1 MISKESIDRIE
12 LIKRDGEVIKISCS
26 DISEAFQLGVNHMW
40 DSLLCEFN
48 DQNYKVL
55 EKVLENCEVRVI
67 SLNSEN
73 KLEESFYGIM
83 ERVKMKDESEGP
95 NRLRNQTKDPESRMV
110 TLIARGFS
118 ILLHLKVIEREIKY
132 EKGFGDVIKQLVEPF
147 NIFDVS
153 DVVEDPSRPGILYF
167 DNMTIFEVMDR
178 LAHTRGWC
186 LKFKG
191 KSIIFKP
198 CLQPKEDLPSNKTYL
213 DLITEISLERNYKA

>member
-1 MISKESIDRIE
+1 MISKESIDHIE
-12 LIKRDGEVIKISCS
+12 VIKRDGEVIKISCS
-26 DISEAFQLGVNHMW
+26 DISEAFQLGIDHMW

-48 DQNYKVL
+48 DQHYNIL
-55 EKVLENCEVRVI
+55 EKVQENCEVRI
-67 SLNSEN
+67 IALNSEN

-83 ERVKMKDESEGP
+83 ERVKKKDESKGS
-95 NRLRNQTKDPESRMV
+95 NRPHNQTKDPESRMV

-118 ILLHLKVIEREIKY
+118 ILPHLKVIEREIKY
-132 EKGFGDVIKQLVEPF
+132 EKGFGDVIKQLVNPF

-153 DVVEDPSRPGILYF
+153 DVVEDPSWPGTLYF

-178 LAHTRGWC
+178 LAYTRGWC

-198 CLQPKEDLPSNKTYL
+198 CLQPKEDLPSNKAYS